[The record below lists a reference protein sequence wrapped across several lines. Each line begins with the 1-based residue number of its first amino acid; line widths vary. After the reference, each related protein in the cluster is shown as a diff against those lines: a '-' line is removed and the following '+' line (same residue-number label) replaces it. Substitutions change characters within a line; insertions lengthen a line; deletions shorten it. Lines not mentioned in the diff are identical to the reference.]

1 MSAILNAAPKAIL
14 TGVKDE
20 SGGTL
25 PVVPEQIP
33 SHLPHVFLFTEKGP
47 LEPQLVSG
55 GSAVRMFGA
64 KTFDY
69 RGKYANHQTVLAN
82 TVNGNGNSMV
92 VQRMKPEDA
101 APPATLTLALE
112 VVADELDTYERN
124 EDGTYKLDQDGERVD
139 AGGTITGHKA
149 RWVVAPSEDGL
160 IGQAAVMSG
169 SLTGGA
175 SEQSTIY
182 PIMDLQ
188 VSDFG
193 SHGNLKGIRL
203 WAPTARSTTPASED
217 VILDQNA
224 FLYRLQMIQRPDAK
238 TQPNVVETVAGS
250 QSVEFALKPGAINTK
265 VDRELYIEDVL
276 LDSYRDLDVAPK
288 QFGPFNDLHLY
299 SDNITTVLDMIYATE
314 QPTQDEWPTDVE
326 EGRHL
331 INLVGGEGVD
341 GSPYY
346 TFRVL
351 GSADGGVELTSASNH
366 YASGGNDGSMDLE
379 SFDGLVANQVAN
391 YGDLQ
396 YSFMDSAMWPQS
408 VIYDTGF
415 TLETKK
421 KLLTPIG
428 RRKDVMVIL
437 STQDVTSE
445 GYRQNTAEEESSMA
459 IALRAAARMYPE
471 SEVFGTP
478 VCRALVIGHSGH
490 LINSQY
496 RALVPLTIELA
507 DKASRFMGAGNGVW
521 NRDRGFDTAPYN
533 QITMFKDVNCA
544 YKPQNVYDK
553 DWDSGLVW
561 VQNFDRRSLFFPAV
575 QTVYDDSTSVLNSAI
590 NAFIVV
596 EIEKVA
602 ERAWRRLTGT
612 SKLTRDQF
620 IERSDAL
627 IEELTAGRFDDRVIV
642 QPRTYFTDFDEALG
656 YSWSCDIELYLN
668 NMMTVGTYTI
678 IARRRSDFA
687 G

>member
-82 TVNGNGNSMV
+82 TVNGNGNSMI

-101 APPATLTLALE
+101 APAATLTLALE
-112 VVADELDTYERN
+112 VVADELTAYDRN
-124 EDGTYKLDQDGERVD
+124 DDGTFTLDQDGERVPS
-139 AGGTITGHKA
+139 GGTTPGHKA
-149 RWVVAPSEDGL
+149 RWVIAPAEDGI
-160 IGQAAVMSG
+160 IGQTAVMAG
-169 SLTGGA
+169 SLTGSGG
-175 SEQSTIY
+175 EQSTVY

-203 WAPTARSTTPASED
+203 WAPTARSTSPANED

-224 FLYRLQMIQRPDAK
+224 FLYRMQMIQRPDAK
-238 TQPNVVETVAGS
+238 TQPNVVETIAGS

-265 VDRELYIEDVL
+265 VDRELYVESIL
-276 LDSYRDLDVAPK
+276 LNAYRDLDVAPP
-288 QFGPFNDLHLY
+288 QFGPFNSLHLY
-299 SDNITTVLDMIYATE
+299 SDNLETVLDLIFATE
-314 QPTQDEWPTDVE
+314 QPMQPEWPTDVE

-331 INLVGGEGVD
+331 VNLVGGENVD

-366 YASGGNDGSMDLE
+366 YASGGTDGSMDLE
-379 SFDGLVANQVAN
+379 SFDTLVANQVAN
-391 YGDLQ
+391 YGDLE

-408 VIYDTGF
+408 VIYDSGF
-415 TLETKK
+415 TLDTKK
-421 KLLTPIG
+421 KMLTPIG
-428 RRKDVMVIL
+428 RRKDISVVL
-437 STQDVTSE
+437 STQDVTSN

-478 VCRALVIGHSGH
+478 VCRAMVIGHSGH

-496 RALVPLTIELA
+496 RGLVPLTIELA
-507 DKASRFMGAGNGVW
+507 DKASRFMGAGNGIW

-533 QITMFKDVNCA
+533 QISMFKDVNCA

-590 NAFIVV
+590 NMFIIV